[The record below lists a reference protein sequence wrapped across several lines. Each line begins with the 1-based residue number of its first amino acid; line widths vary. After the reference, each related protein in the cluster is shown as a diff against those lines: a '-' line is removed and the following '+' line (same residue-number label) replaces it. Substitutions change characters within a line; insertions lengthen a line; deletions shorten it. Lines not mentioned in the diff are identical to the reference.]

1 MEFLI
6 AAGLLITTEIIQE
19 DLGVSNHTL
28 NMEIYVTR
36 AGKMSWNAHRLILS
50 YEQKKK
56 CEI

>member
-28 NMEIYVTR
+28 NMDIYVTR

-56 CEI
+56 ET